1 MARGSSVP
9 LLRDPEGISQLW
21 RRRCHTGRGRDA
33 RSHRLLRA
41 DDMSVMRL
49 RRRNGESMADEAV
62 RYETR
67 TVKCVRGMESRT
79 AARWVQDGWEVVS
92 QKQGRLQSELEIRR
106 PVRKISRR
114 ALVIGGGV
122 ASALVVVIVLGA
134 TGVLG
139 SDSRENDAGADGAST
154 TATTTSRTPT
164 PSSAAT
170 PAAET
175 TSDAAVVTAANT
187 PQFASL
193 LQLGEYCDSSIGAF
207 ANDYEG
213 RTVAFGGSVL
223 KVNNH
228 DSYTTR
234 YDILIGADD
243 STASESRGPAFQ
255 FEDVNTTL
263 DLHYVGDVPDTIG
276 EGTKIAVTAK
286 VAGYNSDQCLLRL
299 VPVQTA
305 IR

>member
-1 MARGSSVP
+1 MV
-9 LLRDPEGISQLW
+9 
-21 RRRCHTGRGRDA
+21 
-33 RSHRLLRA
+33 
-41 DDMSVMRL
+41 
-49 RRRNGESMADEAV
+49 DEAV

-79 AARWVQDGWEVVS
+79 AARWEQDGWEVVS
-92 QKQGRLQSELEIRR
+92 QKQGRLRSELEIRR

-139 SDSRENDAGADGAST
+139 SDSSESDSRADGAST
-154 TATTTSRTPT
+154 TATTISKTST

-170 PAAET
+170 PAAGT
-175 TSDAAVVTAANT
+175 TADAAVVTAANT
-187 PQFASL
+187 PQFAAL
-193 LQLGEYCDSSIGAF
+193 LQLGEYCDSSIDAF

-213 RTVAFGGSVL
+213 RTVAFDGSIL
-223 KVNNH
+223 KMNNH
-228 DSYTTR
+228 GSYAAR
-234 YDILIGADD
+234 YDILIGA
-243 STASESRGPAFQ
+243 TASESRGPAFQ

-263 DLHYVGDVPDTIG
+263 DLHYLGDVPDTIG
-276 EGTKIAVTAK
+276 EGTDIAVTAK
-286 VAGYNSDQCLLRL
+286 VAGYNSDQCLFRL

>member
-1 MARGSSVP
+1 
-9 LLRDPEGISQLW
+9 
-21 RRRCHTGRGRDA
+21 
-33 RSHRLLRA
+33 
-41 DDMSVMRL
+41 MRL
-49 RRRNGESMADEAV
+49 RRRNGESKADEAV
-62 RYETR
+62 RYENR

-92 QKQGRLQSELEIRR
+92 QKQGRLQPELEIRR
-106 PVRKISRR
+106 PVRRISRR

-139 SDSRENDAGADGAST
+139 SDSSENDTRAVGAST
-154 TATTTSRTPT
+154 TATTTLRTPT
-164 PSSAAT
+164 QSSAAT

-175 TSDAAVVTAANT
+175 TADAAVVTAANT

-213 RTVAFGGSVL
+213 RTVAFDGSIR

-228 DSYTTR
+228 DSYATR

-243 STASESRGPAFQ
+243 STASESRGPAF
-255 FEDVNTTL
+255 
-263 DLHYVGDVPDTIG
+263 
-276 EGTKIAVTAK
+276 
-286 VAGYNSDQCLLRL
+286 
-299 VPVQTA
+299 
-305 IR
+305 

>member
-1 MARGSSVP
+1 
-9 LLRDPEGISQLW
+9 
-21 RRRCHTGRGRDA
+21 
-33 RSHRLLRA
+33 
-41 DDMSVMRL
+41 
-49 RRRNGESMADEAV
+49 MADEAI

-79 AARWVQDGWEVVS
+79 AARWERDGWEVVAH
-92 QKQGRLQSELEIRR
+92 KQGRFQSELEIRR
-106 PVRKISRR
+106 PMRKISRR

-122 ASALVVVIVLGA
+122 ASALIVVIVLGA

-139 SDSRENDAGADGAST
+139 SDSSENDTRAGGVST
-154 TATTTSRTPT
+154 TATTPSRTPT
-164 PSSAAT
+164 QSSAPT
-170 PAAET
+170 PAAERT
-175 TSDAAVVTAANT
+175 ADAAVITAANT

-193 LQLGEYCDSSIGAF
+193 LQLGDYCDSSIGAF
-207 ANDYEG
+207 ANDYGG
-213 RTVAFGGSVL
+213 RTVAFDGSIL
-223 KVNNH
+223 KMNNH
-228 DSYTTR
+228 GSYATR

-243 STASESRGPAFQ
+243 PTASEGRGPAFQ

-276 EGTKIAVTAK
+276 EGTNVAVTAK

>member
-1 MARGSSVP
+1 MLVA
-9 LLRDPEGISQLW
+9 
-21 RRRCHTGRGRDA
+21 
-33 RSHRLLRA
+33 
-41 DDMSVMRL
+41 RL

-79 AARWVQDGWEVVS
+79 AARWEQDGWEVVS
-92 QKQGRLQSELEIRR
+92 QKQGRLQSDLEIRR

-114 ALVIGGGV
+114 ALLIGGGV

-139 SDSRENDAGADGAST
+139 SDSSEEHAAAT
-154 TATTTSRTPT
+154 TATARPAPQT
-164 PSSAAT
+164 PSSSSTST
-170 PAAET
+170 PAARTTGET
-175 TSDAAVVTAANT
+175 AVITAANSPT
-187 PQFASL
+187 FAAL
-193 LQLGEYCDSSIGAF
+193 LQLGDYCDASVGAF
-207 ANDYEG
+207 AREHEG
-213 RTVAFGGSVL
+213 STVAFDGSIL
-223 KVNNH
+223 KMNNH
-228 DSYTTR
+228 GSYATR

-243 STASESRGPAFQ
+243 PTASESRGPAFQ

-263 DLHYVGDVPDTIG
+263 DLHYVGDVPDAIG
-276 EGTKIAVTAK
+276 EGTNIAVTAK
-286 VAGYNSDQCLLRL
+286 VAAYDSDQCLLRL